1 MTAPRAV
8 QRGFSLLEILVAFAI
23 LALSLGALYRATG
36 GAVRNVSHIETQ
48 QRVLALLQSVLAGVD
63 GVPEHGLA
71 EQGEARDLH
80 WSLRSSPYAGG
91 AGGAGGAST
100 PSVPALHEVQATV
113 TWNEDGRERQMQLA
127 TLRPQLGPITPRPQP

>member
-48 QRVLALLQSVLAGVD
+48 QRVLVLLQSVLAGVD
-63 GVPEHGLA
+63 GVPERGLA
-71 EQGEARDLH
+71 EQGDARDLH
-80 WSLRSSPYAGG
+80 WSLRSSPYV
-91 AGGAGGAST
+91 GGASG
-100 PSVPALHEVQATV
+100 PNVPPLHEVQATV
-113 TWNEDGRERQMQLA
+113 AWSEDGREQQMQLA
-127 TLRPQLGPITPRPQP
+127 TLRPQLGPVTPRPQP